1 MTASDTRR
9 SGPVPTTVAVSAD
22 AGSTVVDAGPSAAEP
37 ARAET
42 DEATRPVGQADEGNP
57 PAGRRFGRVD
67 ALIAAVFLLGAL
79 WVTGRGW
86 RDFDG
91 RLLGTRPND
100 QGFNEWML
108 AYAAHAVSHLENPFF
123 TTLQNAP
130 DGVNLMTNVG
140 MQLPGLLLAPVT
152 LLFGASFSYLLFITL
167 NLAGTGYAWYYV
179 LSRHVVSSRAAA
191 AVGGVFCAFA
201 PALISHSNGHPHIT
215 AQWLVP
221 FIGWRVLV
229 LARHGRVLRDG
240 LLVGALVA
248 AQFFISLEILFLLAL
263 CCLMVV
269 LAHLAVEPR
278 VALRRAGRLAGG
290 LAIAGAVVAAV
301 AAYPLW
307 MQFAGPQ
314 HRVGHPGEP
323 DVYALKL
330 GSYVR
335 YATESI
341 AGSATSASGWVANTT
356 EQASFYG
363 WSLVVVA
370 LAAAWWLRREV
381 TVRVLALVA
390 VLCALL
396 SVGTTWTWGR
406 ERTAIPAPFA
416 LVEHLPVFDSVVV
429 ARFALITTSAIGVL
443 LALAGDR
450 IVARHKAGT
459 PTDRLLV
466 PLAGVATLAAL
477 LPILPTP
484 LAVQDRSPV
493 PHFVTGGA
501 WKDHVASGRTLV
513 PVPVDNMTSLY
524 WSSAALTGFAVP
536 QGYFLAPVSKT
547 DGTGRWGVEPQ
558 PTAKLLTEVAAG
570 RRDGAVTPAEIAQ
583 ARADARYWRADAV
596 ALPGR
601 RRQAELKAVLDAM
614 YGPAQRVDDVWL
626 WDVRP
631 FSR

>member
-1 MTASDTRR
+1 MTTSGPETRTHDAAPADAAQAPVDPADSR
-9 SGPVPTTVAVSAD
+9 SGEQPAGVPE
-22 AGSTVVDAGPSAAEP
+22 GAAP
-37 ARAET
+37 ARWW
-42 DEATRPVGQADEGNP
+42 RVPVDL
-57 PAGRRFGRVD
+57 VV
-67 ALIAAVFLLGAL
+67 AAVFLAGGL
-79 WVTGRGW
+79 WVTARGW
-86 RDFDG
+86 RDVDG
-91 RLLGTRPND
+91 RLLGTRPDD

-108 AYAAHAVSHLENPFF
+108 AYAAHGVRHLENPFF

-140 MQLPGLLLAPVT
+140 MQLPGLVLAPVT
-152 LLFGASFSYLLFITL
+152 LLFGASVSYLLLITL
-167 NLAGTGYAWYYV
+167 NLAGTGYAWYHV
-179 LSRHVVSSRAAA
+179 LSRHVVRSRAAA
-191 AVGGVFCAFA
+191 FAGGVFCAFA
-201 PALISHSNGHPHIT
+201 PALVSHSNGHPHIT

-229 LARHGRVLRDG
+229 LARHGRMLRDG
-240 LLVGALVA
+240 LLLGVLIA
-248 AQFFISLEILFLLAL
+248 AQFFVSLEILFLLAL

-269 LAHLAVEPR
+269 LAHLVVEPR

-290 LAIAGAVVAAV
+290 LAVAGSVVAVV

-307 MQFAGPQ
+307 MQFSGPQ
-314 HRVGHPGEP
+314 HRVGHPGAA

-341 AGSATSASGWVANTT
+341 AGSPTSAGGWGPNTT

-363 WSLVVVA
+363 WSLLVVA
-370 LAAAWWLRREV
+370 LAAAWWLRGEV

-390 VLCALL
+390 VVCALL
-396 SVGTTWTWGR
+396 SIGTTWTWGT
-406 ERTAIPAPFA
+406 ERTSIPAPFA

-429 ARFALITTSAIGVL
+429 ARFALITTGAIGVL

-450 IVARHKAGT
+450 LVARSRSGRPA
-459 PTDRLLV
+459 DRLLV
-466 PLAGVATLAAL
+466 RLAGVAALAAL

-484 LAVQDRSPV
+484 LAAQGRPAV

-501 WKDHVASGRTLV
+501 WRDHVAPGRTLV
-513 PVPVDNMTSLY
+513 PVPVANMTSVY
-524 WSSAALTGFAVP
+524 WSSAALAGFAVP
-536 QGYFLAPVSKT
+536 QGYFLGPVSKT
-547 DGTGRWGVEPQ
+547 DATGRWGVEPQ

-570 RRDGAVTPAEIAQ
+570 RRPAAVTPAEVAQ

-596 ALPGR
+596 ALPR
-601 RRQAELKAVLDAM
+601 HRRQAELRTVLDAL
-614 YGPAQRVDDVWL
+614 YGPGQRVDDVWL

>member
-1 MTASDTRR
+1 MTT
-9 SGPVPTTVAVSAD
+9 SGPETRTHDGAPAD
-22 AGSTVVDAGPSAAEP
+22 ADARQAPVDSGDSGTAEQSAGAPGAGTP
-37 ARAET
+37 ARWW
-42 DEATRPVGQADEGNP
+42 RRVPVDL
-57 PAGRRFGRVD
+57 VV
-67 ALIAAVFLLGAL
+67 AAVFLAGAL
-79 WVTGRGW
+79 LVTARGW
-86 RDFDG
+86 RDVDG
-91 RLLGTRPND
+91 RLLGTRPDD

-140 MQLPGLLLAPVT
+140 MQLPGLVLTPFT
-152 LLFGASFSYLLFITL
+152 LLFGASFSYLLLITL
-167 NLAGTGYAWYYV
+167 NLAGTGYAWYHV
-179 LSRHVVSSRAAA
+179 LSRHVVRSRLAAF
-191 AVGGVFCAFA
+191 VGGVFCAFA
-201 PALISHSNGHPHIT
+201 PALVSHSNGHPHIT

-229 LARHGRVLRDG
+229 LARHGRVVRDG
-240 LLVGALVA
+240 LLLGVLIA
-248 AQFFISLEILFLLAL
+248 AQFFVSLEILFLLAL

-269 LAHLAVEPR
+269 VAHLVVEPR

-290 LAIAGAVVAAV
+290 LAVAGSVVAVA

-314 HRVGHPGEP
+314 HRVGHPGAA

-341 AGSATSASGWVANTT
+341 AGSPTSASGWGPNTT

-363 WSLVVVA
+363 WSLLVVA

-390 VLCALL
+390 VFCGLL
-396 SVGTTWTWGR
+396 SIGTTWTWGT
-406 ERTAIPAPFA
+406 ERTRIPAPFA

-429 ARFALITTSAIGVL
+429 ARFALITTGAIGVL

-450 IVARHKAGT
+450 LVARSRAGQ
-459 PTDRLLV
+459 PGDRLLLR
-466 PLAGVATLAAL
+466 LAGVATVAAL

-484 LAVQDRSPV
+484 LAAQGRQPV

-501 WKDHVASGRTLV
+501 WRDHVAPGRTLV
-513 PVPVDNMTSLY
+513 PVPVVNMTSVY
-524 WSSAALTGFAVP
+524 WSSAALAGFAVP

-547 DGTGRWGVEPQ
+547 DATGRWGVEPQ

-570 RRDGAVTPAEIAQ
+570 RRGAAVTPAEIAQ

-596 ALPGR
+596 ALPAH
-601 RRQAELKAVLDAM
+601 RRQAELRSVLDAL
-614 YGPAQRVDDVWL
+614 YGPGRRVDDVWL